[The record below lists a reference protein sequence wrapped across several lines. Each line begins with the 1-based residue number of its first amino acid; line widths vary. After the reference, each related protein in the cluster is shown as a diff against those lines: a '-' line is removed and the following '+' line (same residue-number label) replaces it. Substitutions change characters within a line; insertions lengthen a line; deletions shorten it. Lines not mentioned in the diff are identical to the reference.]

1 MGASEAQ
8 SLIDWGG
15 SRPQALSVGSHWGIN
30 HTDLGLSDLEILIV
44 VVDDGVFWAAGPDE
58 ADALE

>member
-1 MGASEAQ
+1 M
-8 SLIDWGG
+8 
-15 SRPQALSVGSHWGIN
+15 RSHWGIN

-44 VVDDGVFWAAGPDE
+44 VVDDGVFWAAGSDE